1 MMDNESTRSKLMKID
16 INPDVLYELEYMVEL
31 RKSFGAP
38 NPMHTVG
45 DLVNFVLASVA
56 DGSRRPGAWE
66 RQMLD
71 MMGLV
76 ADCDEHGQYRDHY
89 GA

>member
-1 MMDNESTRSKLMKID
+1 MQIE
-16 INPDVLYELEYMVEL
+16 INPHILKELQYLVEL
-31 RKSFGAP
+31 HQQYGAA
-38 NPMHTVG
+38 NPRSSVE
-45 DLVNFVLASVA
+45 DLVGYVLASVA

-76 ADCDEHGQYRDHY
+76 AECDEHYTYRPTY
-89 GA
+89 GKPEAE